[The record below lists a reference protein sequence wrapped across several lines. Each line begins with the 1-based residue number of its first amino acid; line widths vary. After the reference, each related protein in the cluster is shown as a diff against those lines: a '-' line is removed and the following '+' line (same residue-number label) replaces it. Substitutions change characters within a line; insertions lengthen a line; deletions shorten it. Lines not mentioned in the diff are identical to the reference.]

1 MNGLSAPRRGRK
13 HQSPAGS
20 VAARTEGKEGGE
32 ARESVSA
39 RERPG
44 KRRRN
49 WARRAA
55 ASPRASCGS
64 GSSEGGGA
72 AAPPAALWTRKV
84 ACQRGQG
91 ARKETDESS
100 GPTSD
105 LEAPRSPAAPSTYAR
120 RSAEATHRPP
130 LRLRGPQRARVSSSD
145 PTPQPPIR
153 FADPGALGCSFV
165 SGVPPPRPGPP
176 QGQWRGSSLSPLPP
190 PPPQPTRTEKP
201 EKGPKGFRAPYRDR
215 RVEVSSSGGAAPVWG
230 SPSSSR
236 VYAWPT

>member
-1 MNGLSAPRRGRK
+1 MNGLSAPRRGRE
-13 HQSPAGS
+13 HPLPAESG
-20 VAARTEGKEGGE
+20 AARTEGKEGGE

-55 ASPRASCGS
+55 ASPRASCGF

-72 AAPPAALWTRKV
+72 AAPPAALGTRKA
-84 ACQRGQG
+84 ACQRGHG
-91 ARKETDESS
+91 ARKGRDERC
-100 GPTSD
+100 GPCSD

-120 RSAEATHRPP
+120 RSAEAAHGPR

-145 PTPQPPIR
+145 PSPQPPVR
-153 FADPGALGCSFV
+153 LAGRGALRCSFV
-165 SGVPPPRPGPP
+165 SGCPHDAPAPP
-176 QGQWRGSSLSPLPP
+176 QGQWRGWSLSPRPP
-190 PPPQPTRTEKP
+190 PPRPTGIEKP

-215 RVEVSSSGGAAPVWG
+215 RVEVSSLRGAAPVWG
-230 SPSSSR
+230 SQSSSR
-236 VYAWPT
+236 VCAWPT